1 MTRRLILQVVPFD
14 SMYEINGSVT
24 YYIKKQETFIM
35 RRNFFICGLTGW
47 CLEILFTSIGNC
59 SRHDL
64 RLIGQT
70 SVWMFPIYG
79 MAAFIGPVAT
89 LLRKCSLFFR
99 GCFYM
104 ILIFSVEYISGS
116 ILKKHH
122 CCPWDYSHTPYH
134 INGVIRLDYAPLWFA
149 CGLFFEF
156 LAKKNGSTSS

>member
-1 MTRRLILQVVPFD
+1 MYFFYYMTRRLILQVVPSD

-70 SVWMFPIYG
+70 SIWMFPIYG
-79 MAAFIGPVAT
+79 MACIIKPLYRYFKKLPA
-89 LLRKCSLFFR
+89 LFR
-99 GCFYM
+99 GFIYSTGIFCF
-104 ILIFSVEYISGS
+104 EYFPV
-116 ILKKHH
+116 KKTPSMSLGLQQ
-122 CCPWDYSHTPYH
+122 CSHKHKWCHP
-134 INGVIRLDYAPLWFA
+134 
-149 CGLFFEF
+149 
-156 LAKKNGSTSS
+156 S

>member
-1 MTRRLILQVVPFD
+1 
-14 SMYEINGSVT
+14 MYEINGSVT

-79 MAAFIGPVAT
+79 MACIIKPLYRYFKKIPA
-89 LLRKCSLFFR
+89 LFR
-99 GCFYM
+99 GIIYSTGIFCF
-104 ILIFSVEYISGS
+104 EYLSGS
-116 ILKKHH
+116 LLKNTIYV
-122 CCPWDYSHTPYH
+122 PGITAMLPQ
-134 INGVIRLDYAPLWFA
+134 
-149 CGLFFEF
+149 
-156 LAKKNGSTSS
+156 T